1 MRNTARGAA
10 RLQRGFSLVAA
21 VFIIVVLAL
30 LGTTMVFLGVL
41 ERETVSAAIQGSR
54 AYHAARSGV
63 EAGLFLAVSSS
74 GPGFCGDSNYNL
86 NNIDGLNGFNVAVNC
101 SAATHRELATNY
113 SVYVITSTATT
124 GTFGTPDYYERVLR
138 ITATN
143 ASSP

>member
-1 MRNTARGAA
+1 MSRANNPLRL

-30 LGTTMVFLGVL
+30 LGTSMVFLGVL

-74 GPGFCGDSNYNL
+74 GPGTCGDSNYNL
-86 NNIDGLNGFNVAVNC
+86 GVDGLNGFNVAVNC

-124 GTFGTPDYYERVLR
+124 GAFGTPDYYQRVLR

>member
-1 MRNTARGAA
+1 MNRAAYMRI

-41 ERETVSAAIQGSR
+41 ERETVSAAIQGAR

-74 GPGFCGDSNYNL
+74 GPAYCGDSNYNL
-86 NNIDGLNGFNVAVNC
+86 GVNGLNGFNVAVNC
-101 SAATHRELATNY
+101 SSSAHREHGTLYN
-113 SVYVITSTATT
+113 VYVITSTATT
-124 GTFGTPDYYERVLR
+124 GSFGAPDYYERMLR